1 MIPLLA
7 ALLACADPAADP
19 PADPAPVAV
28 AAVPARAFVGEPLTL
43 DAAGSVG
50 DTATWTLS
58 DGAVYQGW
66 SVTLTPTAPGH
77 LTVTLEIEATSGAT
91 ALTTA
96 PLSVV
101 RRPLADP
108 PRATSTVVAH
118 ADGRLFVAMPDHDLV
133 AVVTG
138 EAAVDWLPVC
148 ATPRR
153 LSLWGDEL
161 AVACEGGAVERWDV
175 ASVPARASSTEVP
188 GLPFAALHTAD
199 GGLWV
204 TTRDRDGDAVLKLSP
219 TGDITRVA
227 VDRDP
232 RALATTADGVLVTRW
247 RSPADGGRL
256 WHVVGDDWRAI
267 PLPPHPGPDSD
278 TGARGVPGYLQA
290 LAVRPDGR
298 VAATGGVRANLDRGL
313 ARDGLPLTHETT
325 VRADV
330 RVVSL
335 HPDEGPPDAPLRTLR
350 LDNRDRVSALAWHPT
365 GEWLYVAYG
374 GGERVD
380 VFDGW
385 TFTLAA
391 SVGDVGAEP
400 AGLLADGDLLW
411 VDATHDR
418 ALVRVDLTDPSLP
431 AVTARVDLQPPTGEP
446 LDPDVLAGKV
456 LFHRA
461 VDPRMSRDGY
471 VSCASCHLDGEDDGH
486 TWDFTDRG
494 EGLRNTLSLRGRA
507 PGPIHWSANFDEVA
521 DFEADIRGPQQG
533 AGFLADAAWTGPAGP
548 SLGDGKAGLSAD
560 LDALTAYLDSLPPLL
575 PPEDDA
581 AGAALFAAAGCDGCH
596 PAGGTDSA
604 WLAPGEPNLHDVG
617 TLTPASGQR
626 LGGPLP
632 GLDTP
637 SLAGAWATPPYLHDG
652 SALTLRAVLDA
663 ADGQHGDAS
672 ALTDAQRDA
681 LARWLAGR

>member
-1 MIPLLA
+1 
-7 ALLACADPAADP
+7 
-19 PADPAPVAV
+19 V
-28 AAVPARAFVGEPLTL
+28 
-43 DAAGSVG
+43 
-50 DTATWTLS
+50 
-58 DGAVYQGW
+58 
-66 SVTLTPTAPGH
+66 
-77 LTVTLEIEATSGAT
+77 
-91 ALTTA
+91 
-96 PLSVV
+96 
-101 RRPLADP
+101 
-108 PRATSTVVAH
+108 
-118 ADGRLFVAMPDHDLV
+118 
-133 AVVTG
+133 
-138 EAAVDWLPVC
+138 
-148 ATPRR
+148 
-153 LSLWGDEL
+153 
-161 AVACEGGAVERWDV
+161 
-175 ASVPARASSTEVP
+175 
-188 GLPFAALHTAD
+188 
-199 GGLWV
+199 
-204 TTRDRDGDAVLKLSP
+204 
-219 TGDITRVA
+219 
-227 VDRDP
+227 
-232 RALATTADGVLVTRW
+232 
-247 RSPADGGRL
+247 
-256 WHVVGDDWRAI
+256 
-267 PLPPHPGPDSD
+267 LPPHPGPDSD

-298 VAATGGVRANLDRGL
+298 VAAVGGVRANLDRGL

-350 LDNRDRVSALAWHPT
+350 LDNRDRVSALAWHDT

-385 TFTLAA
+385 SFTLAA

-400 AGLLADGDLLW
+400 AGLAVVGDTLW

-431 AVTARVDLQPPTGEP
+431 TIAARVDLQPPTGEP

-494 EGLRNTLSLRGRA
+494 EGLRDTRSLRGLA
-507 PGPIHWSANFDEVA
+507 PGPIHWSANFDELA

-533 AGFLADAAWTGPAGP
+533 TGFLSDPHWTGPAGP
-548 SLGDGKAGLSAD
+548 SLGDPKAGLSPE
-560 LDALTAYLDSLPPLL
+560 LDALTAYIEHLPPLL
-575 PPEDDA
+575 PPVDDPD
-581 AGAALFAAAGCDGCH
+581 GAALFAAAGCATCH
-596 PAGGTDSA
+596 PDGGTDSA

-652 SALTLRAVLDA
+652 SAPTLRAVLDTA
-663 ADGQHGDAS
+663 AGHHGDVS
-672 ALTDAQRDA
+672 ALTDPERDA
-681 LARWLAGR
+681 LARWVTGR